1 MLLYDVRHAVRSLSR
16 RPTFAAT
23 AILLLALGSG
33 ANAAVFSVVRG
44 VLLRPLPFAAPERLV
59 AVWPGQY
66 VSNDEIGY
74 WRDRAPSLSAVA
86 GMATGWL
93 MALGAEGGEPL
104 RVTGNRVSDN
114 FFAVLGVSAALGRTL
129 VPGDGTV
136 GRERVTVLADGVWRR
151 RFGADPG
158 VIGRSVQIDQV
169 AHEVIGVMPPGF
181 EVLGERADLWVPL
194 PFVPGSPAQRSQFSL
209 ALGRLRDGTT
219 VAAASDE
226 VAALAPEMR
235 GALGR
240 SDDWG
245 RTMRVASLQASTTTA
260 VRPALTLLLV
270 AVGLVLL
277 LAAAN
282 LGTLVLG
289 RSIARTRELA
299 VRTAVGAST
308 RQLLR
313 QLLIEQAVL
322 AAAGAAA
329 GMGAAREVL
338 PSLVARLPAEV
349 PRQTEI
355 ALDATVLLSV
365 LGASMG
371 LALTMALLPAL
382 LALRPGLQPLLRQQQ
397 STDTPARQRLL
408 GGLVAAQVALAVV
421 LGIGAGLMLRS
432 MWHLQRVDPGF
443 DADGLLA
450 FRLQTTSTYRALST
464 GLPYL
469 RDVGDRLTA
478 LPGVTAVGAIGHL
491 PMSGYSWT
499 LHVHRPEQPPAPGAS
514 GPLVG
519 WRFIWGDYLA
529 AMRIPV
535 VAGRAFA
542 AADTTTGPAVALVN
556 ETLART
562 LFGGAGAAIGQRL
575 VQRGGGRDGDSVVEI
590 VGVIGDVRHDGLD
603 TPPRAEFYRP
613 LAQTFM
619 FPMHVVVRTAG
630 EPTALAGAVR
640 RAAYEIDAAVPVADL
655 QTVPSLLAASLG
667 RPRLLAT
674 LLGVFAAAGLLLSV
688 VGLYGLVAVRVRQRE
703 REIGI
708 RMALGAS
715 AETVAGRV
723 VGHGLL
729 QAGAGVALGVPAAL
743 ALARFMESLVYGV
756 SPRDPLT
763 FVGLPLLLAVVAAA
777 ACWLPARRAARID
790 PVIALRADAQ

>member
-1 MLLYDVRHAVRSLSR
+1 MLVYDVRLAVRSLTR
-16 RPTFAAT
+16 RPAFAVT

-44 VLLRPLPFAAPERLV
+44 VLLRPLPFAAPDRLV
-59 AVWPGQY
+59 AVWPGEY

-114 FFAVLGVSAALGRTL
+114 FFTVLGVSAALGRTL

-151 RFGADPG
+151 RFGADRDI
-158 VIGRSVQIDQV
+158 VGRSVQIDQV

-194 PFVPGSPAQRSQFSL
+194 PFVPGSPAQGSQFSL
-209 ALGRLRDGTT
+209 ALGRLRDGAT

-226 VAALAPEMR
+226 VAALASEMR
-235 GALGR
+235 RALRR

-245 RTMRVASLQASTTTA
+245 RTMRVASLQTSTTTA
-260 VRPALTLLLV
+260 VRPALTLLLA

-289 RSIARTRELA
+289 RSIERTREMA

-322 AAAGAAA
+322 TAAGAAA
-329 GMGAAREVL
+329 GTGAARAVL
-338 PSLVARLPAEV
+338 PALVARLPAEV

-365 LGASMG
+365 LGASMT
-371 LALTMALLPAL
+371 LALIMALLPAL
-382 LALRPGLQPLLRQQQ
+382 VALRPGVQPLLRQQQ

-443 DADGLLA
+443 DAQGLLA
-450 FRLQTTSTYRALST
+450 FRLQTTSKYRALST

-469 RDVGDRLTA
+469 RQVGDRLAA
-478 LPGVTAVGAIGHL
+478 LPGVTAVGSIGHL

-519 WRFIWGDYLA
+519 WRFIWGEYLA

-542 AADTTTGPAVALVN
+542 AADTTTGAPVALVN

-562 LFGGAGAAIGQRL
+562 LFGGAGAAVGQRL
-575 VQRGGGRDGDSVVEI
+575 VQRGGGRDGDTVAEI

-603 TPPRAEFYRP
+603 APPRPEFYRP
-613 LAQTFM
+613 LSQTFM

-630 EPTALAGAVR
+630 DPTALAGAVR
-640 RAAYEIDAAVPVADL
+640 RAAFDVDAAVPVADL
-655 QTVPSLLAASLG
+655 QTVPALLAGSLG

-674 LLGVFAAAGLLLSV
+674 LLGVFAATGLLLSV
-688 VGLYGLVAVRVRQRE
+688 VGLYGVVAVRVRQRE

-715 AETVAGRV
+715 AGTMAGRV
-723 VGHGLL
+723 VGHGLA
-729 QAGAGVALGVPAAL
+729 QAGAGLAVGVPAAF

-756 SPRDPLT
+756 SPRDPVT

-777 ACWLPARRAARID
+777 ACWLPARRAARVD
-790 PVIALRADAQ
+790 PAVALTADR